1 MSNTIIKIIT
11 VLPRLFFP
19 WDKFLKGKRESICQ
33 SALLKEAL
41 TPPKS
46 YLSQNEIDTKDEIMV
61 STMAHFVIFECPLFG
76 QIINHYDDF
85 TDFDETWPND
95 LPISSGS
102 TIQPLHLTEFFS
114 S

>member
-1 MSNTIIKIIT
+1 
-11 VLPRLFFP
+11 
-19 WDKFLKGKRESICQ
+19 
-33 SALLKEAL
+33 
-41 TPPKS
+41 
-46 YLSQNEIDTKDEIMV
+46 MV